1 MDQGAPPLPFDYML
15 HLFLC
20 ELSLPPGKLTPKALV
35 VSSEKELLR
44 ELSSIL
50 KEFVDLK
57 KKTIKNESTPL
68 LFKRIIFTPSSEL
81 TSETLWILFACE
93 KFKLPWNQGCFQNI
107 QKLFFWKSGLKFKS
121 CLEIKDAFQNV
132 PESPFSNYWSRTRED
147 RGEKGDFLYKVSMI
161 TLSGN
166 SRNFDCPKKFQLMKP
181 LCHSNSKGNS
191 L

>member
-1 MDQGAPPLPFDYML
+1 MDQGAPPLPFDYMFN
-15 HLFLC
+15 LFLC
-20 ELSLPPGKLTPKALV
+20 ELSLPPGKLTLKRLWFRQRR
-35 VSSEKELLR
+35 SSSGNWVPSWRSLL
-44 ELSSIL
+44 IW
-50 KEFVDLK
+50 K

-132 PESPFSNYWSRTRED
+132 PESPFSNFPPPTEVEILR
-147 RGEKGDFLYKVSMI
+147 K
-161 TLSGN
+161 
-166 SRNFDCPKKFQLMKP
+166 QKP
-181 LCHSNSKGNS
+181 HL
-191 L
+191 